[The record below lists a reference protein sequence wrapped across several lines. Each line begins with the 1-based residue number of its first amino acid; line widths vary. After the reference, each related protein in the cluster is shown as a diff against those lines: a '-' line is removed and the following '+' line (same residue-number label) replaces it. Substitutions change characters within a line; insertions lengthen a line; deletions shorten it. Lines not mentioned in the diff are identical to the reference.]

1 MSWQPDPT
9 SLNQLID
16 LLSKAQ
22 SPDSTVQQ
30 MVYTQLQSF
39 NAIPDFNNYLIY
51 IFATPDL
58 PQSNIYMRNQ
68 SGLYLKNNILNSNNN
83 ITPEIIAR
91 AKEASIQT
99 LVDTDKMIRLTSG
112 TIIST
117 IINIYGLESWPEIL
131 PGLDKLLDHPE
142 AYVVEASINA
152 LEKICED
159 NTRQL
164 NEDSN
169 KPLFYM
175 IPKIIKLFDSPSAK
189 VRRDAI
195 KCINHFITTNSEALN
210 ANINNYVQA
219 LYQRTNDTDPEVRK
233 YLCQSLVN
241 ILDVYPNQLI
251 PEIKNVVG
259 FMLYCTNDED
269 ESVALEACEFWI
281 VFAEKYEM
289 AQYIEPFLPKIV
301 QILLKSMVY
310 SEEEIDM
317 LEQDDNNQDTEQD
330 IRPMHH
336 KSKNAHGMGEEKDDE
351 EDEEEEDDDDEYA
364 YEWNL
369 RKCAAFTLD
378 EFASI
383 YSNNLLE
390 ILLPPLQ
397 EKLNSPDWKDNEC
410 AILALGA
417 IAEGCGDR
425 MEPYLPEMMKFLI
438 QNLSNQK
445 PLVRSITCWTL
456 SRYCNWGMTYQ
467 EGGNKIFFIPIV
479 EGILNN
485 LLDNS
490 KRVQEASCSALITLI
505 EESNGDLIQFMN
517 PIIEKLGQAFNIYQ
531 SRNLLILYNAIGTL
545 AESFGEAINTQEFIN
560 LIMQPLVKR
569 WTMLND
575 DDRDL
580 FPLLE
585 CLSYIAIG
593 MGQGFLPFALQIWKR
608 CLTLIETT
616 VHMAEA
622 SANGVIDDYVD
633 KDFIVVSLD
642 LLSGIVQGLGSNATQ
657 VIEPTRDGFLSILF
671 YCMKD
676 SMADVQ
682 QSAYALLGD
691 LAINVFQYIK
701 PHLDEIFTDVV
712 NETIPN
718 EDRLCISSAV
728 YNNAVWATGEIAI
741 KNGADTAP
749 YVSKLLENF
758 IPLIQAD
765 YSPTNLKENLAIT
778 LGRLG
783 LVCNNLVAP
792 YLEHFFKPWCAALRS
807 TADNEEKVS
816 SFLGMCDLIQAN
828 PNAVSNDFVHF
839 CDSVTQFNDISP
851 ELNEK
856 VRTILYGLKQMYGN
870 QWDSMLSSLGD
881 PDVEQIM
888 RRRLM
893 ERYQI

>member
-16 LLSKAQ
+16 LLIKAQ
-22 SPDSTVQQ
+22 SPDSNVQM
-30 MVYTQLQSF
+30 MVYNQLQSF

-51 IFATPDL
+51 IFATPNL

-68 SGLYLKNNILNSNNN
+68 SGLYLKNNIINSNSN
-83 ITPEIIAR
+83 ITPDTIAH

-99 LVDTDKMIRLTSG
+99 LIDKDKMIRLTSG
-112 TIIST
+112 TLIST

-131 PGLDKLLDHPE
+131 PSLDKLLDHPE
-142 AYVVEASINA
+142 TYVVEASINA
-152 LEKICED
+152 IEKICED

-164 NEDSN
+164 NEDTN

-175 IPKIIKLFDSPSAK
+175 IPKIIKLFENPSAK

-210 ANINNYVQA
+210 ANINNYVQG
-219 LYQRTNDTDPEVRK
+219 LYQRTSDTDPEVRK
-233 YLCQSLVN
+233 YLCQSIVN
-241 ILDVYPNQLI
+241 ILDAYPNQLI
-251 PEIKNVVG
+251 PEFENVVN

-269 ESVALEACEFWI
+269 ESVALEACEFWL
-281 VFAEKYEM
+281 VFAEKYELS
-289 AQYIEPFLPKIV
+289 QYIEPYLPKIV

-310 SEEEIDM
+310 NEEEIEM
-317 LEQDDNNQDTEQD
+317 LDQDDNNQDTDQD
-330 IRPMHH
+330 IKPMHH

-351 EDEEEEDDDDEYA
+351 DEDDDDDDDEYA

-369 RKCAAFTLD
+369 RKCAAYTLD
-378 EFASI
+378 EFSSL

-397 EKLNSPDWKDNEC
+397 EKLNSQDWKDNEC

-417 IAEGCGDR
+417 IAEGCGES

-438 QNLSNQK
+438 QNLNNPK
-445 PLVRSITCWTL
+445 PLVRSITCWTI
-456 SRYCNWGMTYQ
+456 SRYCQWGMNYQ
-467 EGGNKIFFIPIV
+467 EGGNKIFFVPIV
-479 EGILNN
+479 EGILNT
-485 LLDNS
+485 LLDSS

-505 EESNGDLIQFMN
+505 EESNGDIIQFMN

-545 AESFGEAINTQEFIN
+545 AESFGEAINTQEFVN

-569 WTMLND
+569 WSMLND
-575 DDRDL
+575 DDHDL

-585 CLSYIAIG
+585 CISYIAIG
-593 MGQGFLPFALQIWKR
+593 MGQGFLPFADQIWKR

-616 VHMAEA
+616 IHMAEA
-622 SANGVIDDYVD
+622 SANGIIDDYVD

-642 LLSGIVQGLGSNATQ
+642 LLSGIIQGLGASASQ
-657 VIEPTRDGFLSILF
+657 VIEPTLDAFLSIEL
-671 YCMKD
+671 YCLKD

-701 PHLDEIFTDVV
+701 PYLNEIFTDVV

-718 EDRLCISSAV
+718 EERLALSSSV
-728 YNNAVWATGEIAI
+728 YNNAIWATGEIAL
-741 KNGADTAP
+741 KNGAETSP

-758 IPLIQAD
+758 IPLIQAV
-765 YSPTNLKENLAIT
+765 YTPNNLKENLAIT
-778 LGRLG
+778 IGRLG
-783 LVCNNLVAP
+783 LVCHDIVAP
-792 YLEHFFKPWCAALRS
+792 LLQHFFIPWCAALRN
-807 TADNEEKVS
+807 TADNEEKIS
-816 SFLGMCDLIQAN
+816 AFLGMCNLIQAN
-828 PNAVSNDFVHF
+828 PNAVSNDFVYF
-839 CDSVTQFNDISP
+839 CDAVTQFNNISP

-856 VRTILYGLKQMYGN
+856 IKEILYGLKQMYGN
-870 QWDSMLSSLGD
+870 QWDAMLSSLGN